1 MFIILIDSPLYLYN
15 NGLLMLFIVNRK
27 ILIASKKKTAKS
39 IYEKTV
45 QNIKQCEH
53 ILHILE

>member
-27 ILIASKKKTAKS
+27 ILIASKKKLPKAFMKKLYK
-39 IYEKTV
+39 I
-45 QNIKQCEH
+45 
-53 ILHILE
+53 